1 MLYILGEY
9 QYDDGGELVFV
20 LYGAF
25 TDIEVMLENAPKNNK
40 ANLVYFTTEINKID
54 LTGLQEYALVLQI

>member
-9 QYDDGGELVFV
+9 QYDDGGELAFV

-25 TDIEVMLENAPKNNK
+25 TDVEVMLENAPKNNK